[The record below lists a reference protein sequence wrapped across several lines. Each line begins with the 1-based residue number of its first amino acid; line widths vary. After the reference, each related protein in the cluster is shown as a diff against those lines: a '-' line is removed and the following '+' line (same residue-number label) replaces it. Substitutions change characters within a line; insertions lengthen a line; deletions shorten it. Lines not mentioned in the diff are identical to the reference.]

1 MKTLP
6 SQRRQKKTAIAL
18 SMCIAFLNCSC
29 NFSDDRMLG
38 HLGFDYVVIS
48 DHKNAR
54 SSVLSAAVQV
64 SKTVS
69 RKGGI
74 IFHPSKPDLAAFFF
88 WKKRISQSV
97 HYSICVA
104 VHQGSLHSNPNSF
117 SEDSGLKPKSI
128 FLSPVDS
135 TWKIIRAYKWKY
147 PSLLYR
153 WKGERRPVLGTPSV
167 IAFLQFLKSIPV
179 F

>member
-1 MKTLP
+1 
-6 SQRRQKKTAIAL
+6 
-18 SMCIAFLNCSC
+18 
-29 NFSDDRMLG
+29 MLG

-54 SSVLSAAVQV
+54 SSAVSAAVQV

-88 WKKRISQSV
+88 WKKRISWLV
-97 HYSICVA
+97 HYSVCA
-104 VHQGSLHSNPNSF
+104 VVQQGSLHSNPNSF
-117 SEDSGLKPKSI
+117 SQDSGLKPKSI
-128 FLSPVDS
+128 FLSLVDS
-135 TWKIIRAYKWKY
+135 TWKIIRAYEWKY
-147 PSLLYR
+147 PPFLHS
-153 WKGERRPVLGTPSV
+153 WKRERRPVLGTPSV
-167 IAFLQFLKSIPV
+167 IAFLQFLKVIPV